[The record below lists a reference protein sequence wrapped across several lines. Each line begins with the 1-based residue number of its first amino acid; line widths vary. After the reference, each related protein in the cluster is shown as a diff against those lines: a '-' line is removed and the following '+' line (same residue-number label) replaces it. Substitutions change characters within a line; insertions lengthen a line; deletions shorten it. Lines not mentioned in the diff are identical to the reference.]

1 MKYFPDISSK
11 WALVVIFIVFL
22 VPELVVWGIVDSF
35 KEPIRSYR
43 GDTAHY
49 MTILNSALAK
59 GGPEGNSFL
68 YEEQEH
74 GSRFFVFEALMG
86 TANKILPLPASVWA
100 IVLQVLVPLLVFYAL
115 YSIFIALGIDEKIAS
130 FVSLLHVLVYG
141 VVVYDGY
148 GLAFW
153 FMPFLLLGIWVLM
166 ANSVKDSFT
175 PRSGLMIVFSII
187 LFTLHPAYFAF
198 GGTLTFVVWAVL
210 MKRHGL
216 KEVLPHAFVWLAMA
230 LILFAF
236 LFADSIIG
244 SVANH
249 DLLVRMALVKTRFPI
264 HPLEMIQMFLV
275 GIALFS
281 YRKLNILSAAF
292 LIGFAALLAPT
303 VTGSYLVNDHYVIAK
318 DYLILV
324 AALVLVYSETL
335 KKRIWLGWILLVTTL
350 LDIFIVLNYFNFQFG
365 YYGKYV
371 TIHAALLVISLILIL
386 PDIRISL
393 RRVLDSKYLRVSL
406 ICLAML
412 YALLLQY
419 KDYTS
424 ARLVRDRSIQ
434 EYRPLFEHMRN
445 LPEGVVVAD
454 NALSFFIPIFTPQKV
469 YWSSLVSSQPASTL
483 NILTRFEDA
492 HLFFPDDESHEP
504 PAVVSSIFGAI
515 DRCREFNRR
524 GVLEK
529 LASLGLKAPLTEIC
543 APTRERQARY
553 DALKNVLEE
562 RYQRTLASQ
571 KWQPAFRVDYLV
583 LTEEDKQVPQWLIE
597 KYFTEIDRVA
607 GTVIY
612 SYKK

>member
-1 MKYFPDISSK
+1 MKYFPDILPK
-11 WALVVIFIVFL
+11 WALVIILITFL
-22 VPELVVWGIVDSF
+22 LPELVVWGVVDSF

-49 MTILNSALAK
+49 MTVLNSALTK

-86 TANKILPLPASVWA
+86 IVNKILSLPASVWA
-100 IVLQVLVPLLVFYAL
+100 IILQVLVPLSVFYIL
-115 YSIFIALGIDEKIAS
+115 YSIFLALGIESRVAS
-130 FVSLLHVLVYG
+130 SISLLHTLVYG
-141 VVVYDGY
+141 VIVYDGY

-153 FMPFLLLGIWVLM
+153 FVPFLLLGIWVVI
-166 ANSVKDSFT
+166 ANSVKDFFT
-175 PRSGLMIVFSII
+175 PRSGLMIVFSIV

-198 GGTLTFVVWAVL
+198 GGALTFIAWLALIKKYGLRSVFLYALLWVSLTLT
-210 MKRHGL
+210 
-216 KEVLPHAFVWLAMA
+216 
-230 LILFAF
+230 LFLF
-236 LFADSIIG
+236 IFADSITG
-244 SVANH
+244 SVVNN
-249 DLLVRMALVKTRFPI
+249 DLLTRMALVKTRFPI
-264 HPLEMIQMFLV
+264 HPLEMIQMLLL

-281 YRKLNILSAAF
+281 YRKFSILSATF

-318 DYLILV
+318 DYLILAV
-324 AALVLVYSETL
+324 ALVLVYSETL
-335 KKRIWLGWILLVTTL
+335 KKHIWLGWILLVTTI
-350 LDIFIVLNYFNFQFG
+350 LDIFIVLNYFNFRLG
-365 YYGKYV
+365 YYGKYAA
-371 TIHAALLVISLILIL
+371 IHAALLIISLVLIS
-386 PDIRISL
+386 PDIRGFMQRAL
-393 RRVLDSKYLRVSL
+393 NSKYLRVSF

-424 ARLVRDRSIQ
+424 ARLAQDRNIQ
-434 EYRPLFEHMRN
+434 QYRPLFEHLRS
-445 LPEGVVVAD
+445 LPKGVVVAD
-454 NALSFFIPIFTPQKV
+454 NFLSFHIPIFTSQKV
-469 YWSSLVSSQPASTL
+469 YWSSLASSQPAPTL
-483 NILTRFEDA
+483 NILTRFEDT

-515 DRCREFNRR
+515 DRCREFNRK

-529 LASLGLKAPLTEIC
+529 LASLGLKVPLTEIC

-553 DALKNVLEE
+553 DALKDVLED
-562 RYQRTLASQ
+562 RYNRTLAERE
-571 KWQPAFRVDYLV
+571 WQPAFRVDYLI
-583 LTEEDKQVPQWLIE
+583 LREEDKQVPSWLVE

-612 SYKK
+612 RYKQ